1 MAYQDNKFVTES
13 PIDFV
18 SELQKQYDAFVTDDC
33 LTSEME
39 FIKTLR
45 FLLQNAGQNVHRTN
59 GTEEVPTVT
68 SEIGKTTVTTANK
81 EYPERVIQM
90 REFIETHLLLNPS
103 QLRSKYKH
111 LIDNPTPFYN
121 NDSDNRKTYH
131 SQSFQQKVKEYKLQ
145 VLLRF
150 ELATTFQISEEN
162 DKTTTHFEYSNE
174 NCRNSTTL
182 LLSASVFPSTK
193 DMKLKERT
201 YLSRRDLKIIKTLLD
216 SISTLL
222 DFDVNN
228 DNHNHRGFAN
238 FLDDIIFNLYGD
250 KLPFSLYKLYKTFWL
265 PIPSRLEVFI
275 KTRRQFIGFD
285 SRRDECRQ
293 QENEFLSNGPL
304 SDIVQSSDVALDND
318 IEQTAE
324 VMTTFPRRH
333 CSPLESIQHSSS
345 GDESSSLS
353 SDSESEEKTNDIIV
367 SSETQNR
374 QPSEITTPSER
385 LAKWFSFQI
394 SNTAD
399 SQSQSESQSQL
410 QPQTKPRRVPL
421 SSTADSF
428 FSFIISQKNKT
439 DNNILNNNNNNNN
452 NNKPDRS
459 ETFHSNLM
467 LPCRNYQKSEKQLT
481 KKENSKRHVDFN
493 VSLLRNIPH
502 GALRNSI
509 LFSSPNV
516 VKERTLT
523 YKRKHKTFL
532 SSDRQK
538 IDTPEGHSTVLHKKR
553 KRLNDDNSAN
563 EILTPFGG
571 FKKRN
576 NSENNIKSVRF

>member
-1 MAYQDNKFVTES
+1 
-13 PIDFV
+13 
-18 SELQKQYDAFVTDDC
+18 
-33 LTSEME
+33 ME

-238 FLDDIIFNLYGD
+238 FLDDIIFNLYP
-250 KLPFSLYKLYKTFWL
+250 LTYLNSEF
-265 PIPSRLEVFI
+265 EVF
-275 KTRRQFIGFD
+275 
-285 SRRDECRQ
+285 
-293 QENEFLSNGPL
+293 
-304 SDIVQSSDVALDND
+304 V
-318 IEQTAE
+318 
-324 VMTTFPRRH
+324 
-333 CSPLESIQHSSS
+333 
-345 GDESSSLS
+345 
-353 SDSESEEKTNDIIV
+353 
-367 SSETQNR
+367 
-374 QPSEITTPSER
+374 
-385 LAKWFSFQI
+385 
-394 SNTAD
+394 
-399 SQSQSESQSQL
+399 
-410 QPQTKPRRVPL
+410 
-421 SSTADSF
+421 
-428 FSFIISQKNKT
+428 
-439 DNNILNNNNNNNN
+439 
-452 NNKPDRS
+452 
-459 ETFHSNLM
+459 
-467 LPCRNYQKSEKQLT
+467 
-481 KKENSKRHVDFN
+481 
-493 VSLLRNIPH
+493 
-502 GALRNSI
+502 
-509 LFSSPNV
+509 
-516 VKERTLT
+516 
-523 YKRKHKTFL
+523 
-532 SSDRQK
+532 
-538 IDTPEGHSTVLHKKR
+538 
-553 KRLNDDNSAN
+553 
-563 EILTPFGG
+563 
-571 FKKRN
+571 
-576 NSENNIKSVRF
+576 